1 MDTLPAVSAARIR
14 AVLQERGLDFTVNDV
29 DDTGFSTGGVEYWVL
44 LSGEPASVVSVTA
57 TDARVV
63 AAERLDRVRDF
74 IDDWHAHTHWPVC
87 APARTDDGGV
97 RLSAHMSADWS
108 VGVTDEQLM
117 DQIDMGVA
125 IIAAAF
131 REFGAA
137 LALEK
142 GGQA

>member
-29 DDTGFSTGGVEYWVL
+29 DDTGFSTGGVDYWVL

-87 APARTDDGGV
+87 APARTDGGGV

>member
-14 AVLQERGLDFTVNDV
+14 AVLEERGLDYTVNDV
-29 DDTGFSTGGVEYWVL
+29 DDTGFTTGGIDYWVL

-57 TDARVV
+57 TDSRVV
-63 AAERLDRVRDF
+63 GSGRLDRVREF

-87 APARTDDGGV
+87 APARTDGGGV

-108 VGVTDEQLM
+108 VGVTEEQLM

-137 LALEK
+137 LALDEE
-142 GGQA
+142 GEA

>member
-14 AVLQERGLDFTVNDV
+14 SVLQERGLDFTVNDV
-29 DDTGFSTGGVEYWVL
+29 DDTGFSTGGVDYWVL

>member
-29 DDTGFSTGGVEYWVL
+29 DDTGFSTGGVDYWVL

-87 APARTDDGGV
+87 ALARTDDGGV

>member
-1 MDTLPAVSAARIR
+1 MDTLPAVSAVRIR

-29 DDTGFSTGGVEYWVL
+29 DDTGFSTGGVDYWVL

>member
-29 DDTGFSTGGVEYWVL
+29 DDTGFSTGGVDYWVL

>member
-29 DDTGFSTGGVEYWVL
+29 DDTGFSTGGVDYWVL

-74 IDDWHAHTHWPVC
+74 IDDWHAHTGQWVC

>member
-1 MDTLPAVSAARIR
+1 M
-14 AVLQERGLDFTVNDV
+14 
-29 DDTGFSTGGVEYWVL
+29 
-44 LSGEPASVVSVTA
+44 SVTA

>member
-29 DDTGFSTGGVEYWVL
+29 DDTGFSTGGVDYWVL

-125 IIAAAF
+125 IIAAAC